1 MNKLLH
7 ALGTMAAGVWLGAMI
22 LIAVVAQTTFQTA
35 RTLGIASPDALAGK
49 IMAANFTRYDKVQ
62 GICAAVLVV
71 TQIVAPILR
80 LRFSP
85 RDRFRLCAIFAACIF
100 FVYGAMVLTPQIQQ
114 LQGPIDSSGVD
125 DAIRAT
131 FDQFHKSAVM
141 LSKINLVILA
151 LIVLEMAWP
160 GAGAERVRTQI
171 IRNDGFGPKITE
183 I

>member
-1 MNKLLH
+1 MTKLLH

-49 IMAANFTRYDKVQ
+49 IMAANFSRYDKVQ

-85 RDRFRLCAIFAACIF
+85 RDRFRLSAIFVACIC

-114 LQGPIDSSGVD
+114 LQGPIDSSDVD

-141 LSKINLVILA
+141 LSKINLVLLA

-160 GAGAERVRTQI
+160 GAAAPQPRKMVLRD
-171 IRNDGFGPKITE
+171 DGFGPKITE

>member
-1 MNKLLH
+1 MSKLLH
-7 ALGTMAAGVWLGAMI
+7 ALGTMAAGAWLGAMI
-22 LIAVVAQTTFQTA
+22 LIAVVAQTTFETM
-35 RTLGIASPDALAGK
+35 RTLGVAGPDELAGK

-62 GICAAVLVV
+62 GICAVVLVV

-85 RDRFRLCAIFAACIF
+85 RDRVRLGAIFAACIF
-100 FVYGAMVLTPQIQQ
+100 FAYGAMVLTPQIKQ

-125 DAIRAT
+125 DAIKAT

-160 GAGAERVRTQI
+160 YTASRPTPPSLRT
-171 IRNDGFGPKITE
+171 DGFGPKITE